1 MNAEYIQRGESLD
14 YKNET
19 AKQINAG
26 EVVVFGTRIGI
37 AGTTIPVGSTGSIH
51 MVGVFK
57 IPKKDGEAIEKGAI
71 VYYSEDGLT
80 AIAAEEQSVPVAG
93 FAVDT
98 SVAASKTVTVK
109 LIG

>member
-1 MNAEYIQRGESLD
+1 MTAEYIQRGESLD

-19 AKQINAG
+19 ASQIEAG

-57 IPKKDGEAIEKGAI
+57 MPKKDGEAIEKGAT
-71 VYYSEDGLT
+71 VYHAEDGLT
-80 AIAAEEQSVPVAG
+80 AVAAEEQNQIIVG
-93 FAVDT
+93 YAVDT
-98 SVAASKTVTVK
+98 STAESKTVTIK

>member
-1 MNAEYIQRGESLD
+1 MQNIFRE
-14 YKNET
+14 
-19 AKQINAG
+19 AKAWTIRMRQPNRLMPG

-93 FAVDT
+93 YAVDT

>member
-57 IPKKDGEAIEKGAI
+57 IPKKDGEAIEK
-71 VYYSEDGLT
+71 
-80 AIAAEEQSVPVAG
+80 EQSYTIRKM
-93 FAVDT
+93 D
-98 SVAASKTVTVK
+98 
-109 LIG
+109 

>member
-37 AGTTIPVGSTGSIH
+37 AGTTIPLAQRGAYIWWVCLKYQRKTEKQLRRSNRILFGRWTDSHCGRGTECTGGRIC
-51 MVGVFK
+51 G
-57 IPKKDGEAIEKGAI
+57 
-71 VYYSEDGLT
+71 
-80 AIAAEEQSVPVAG
+80 
-93 FAVDT
+93 
-98 SVAASKTVTVK
+98 
-109 LIG
+109 

>member
-37 AGTTIPVGSTGSIH
+37 AGTTIPVGLTGSIH

-57 IPKKDGEAIEKGAI
+57 IPKKDGEAIEKGAT
-71 VYYSEDGLT
+71 VYYAEEGLT
-80 AIAAEEQSVPVAG
+80 AVKEEEPTQSVVG
-93 FAVDT
+93 YAVET
-98 SVAASKTVTVK
+98 ATATSKTVTVK

>member
-1 MNAEYIQRGESLD
+1 MTAEYIQRGESLD

-19 AKQINAG
+19 SSQIEAG

-37 AGTTIPVGSTGSIH
+37 AGTTIPIGATGSIH

-57 IPKKDGEAIEKGAI
+57 IPKKDGEAIEKGSTIYHAA
-71 VYYSEDGLT
+71 DGMT
-80 AIAAEEQSVPVAG
+80 AVAG
-93 FAVDT
+93 QDQPIAGYAVDT
-98 SVAASKTVTVK
+98 SAAASKTVTVK